1 MRSVYTGGGETRYSE
16 IDWYDIAENEKV
28 EVTPPEGMEA
38 NIYTLTA
45 TDLQFGE
52 DYPEDHKAD
61 VMVGFVGN
69 DVYIQGLSK
78 WLPEAWVKGT
88 MSDDGTTVTFAKHFL
103 GNFDAWGIDMEIV
116 FNGATMAYN
125 PETDTF
131 TTAEGY
137 TSTST
142 YELEGE
148 TYDEPADVM
157 TDVVITRAVDVAAV
171 PAAPEILS
179 FALNEGY
186 GYMLEMNI
194 PLEDIDGNPIFAS
207 KLSYQLFSMIDG
219 EASPITLE
227 ASRYE
232 YATEDLTIIPY
243 LYTDYWEVLQ
253 GGETV
258 YVHADGIE
266 NWDAIGAKSIY
277 TGGGETNESD
287 ITWYEI
293 NTSGV
298 TSISVDDAQ
307 SLQLYDLMGR
317 RVDSNN
323 LRPGIY
329 VSQGHK
335 VVVK

>member
-1 MRSVYTGGGETRYSE
+1 
-16 IDWYDIAENEKV
+16 
-28 EVTPPEGMEA
+28 
-38 NIYTLTA
+38 
-45 TDLQFGE
+45 
-52 DYPEDHKAD
+52 
-61 VMVGFVGN
+61 
-69 DVYIQGLSK
+69 
-78 WLPEAWVKGT
+78 
-88 MSDDGTTVTFAKHFL
+88 
-103 GNFDAWGIDMEIV
+103 
-116 FNGATMAYN
+116 
-125 PETDTF
+125 
-131 TTAEGY
+131 
-137 TSTST
+137 
-142 YELEGE
+142 
-148 TYDEPADVM
+148 
-157 TDVVITRAVDVAAV
+157 
-171 PAAPEILS
+171 
-179 FALNEGY
+179 
-186 GYMLEMNI
+186 MLEMNI

-329 VSQGHK
+329 VSKGHK